1 MFQGNVFRN
10 WPRQLSQDII
20 LNLYH
25 SLTELALY
33 VLSFLHPRDLLRA
46 AQTCRYWRIL
56 AEDNLLWREKCREVR
71 KIVPIII
78 PKLFSKFCRKVSLL
92 KCRDR
97 STKLSKGQLISKC
110 PFGIIVWTEYQR
122 KYFWI
127 SALKFFVPSWGLLG
141 SFLGLPEGFL
151 VYYVTY

>member
-1 MFQGNVFRN
+1 MGGNFKFQVQDNFVEYFFFEIWRSKKRIALSGKKPPLIVLGYCFRE
-10 WPRQLSQDII
+10 LSLRKDII

-71 KIVPIII
+71 EIVPIII
-78 PKLFSKFCRKVSLL
+78 LSIVSLKLFSKLCPKASLL
-92 KCRDR
+92 KYRDR
-97 STKLSKGQLISKC
+97 STNT
-110 PFGIIVWTEYQR
+110 V
-122 KYFWI
+122 
-127 SALKFFVPSWGLLG
+127 
-141 SFLGLPEGFL
+141 GF
-151 VYYVTY
+151 

>member
-1 MFQGNVFRN
+1 MMAMIKPQSQRNFISLLPKGQELCPRIYHQNCPGNCPQKLSSGIVSRN

-78 PKLFSKFCRKVSLL
+78 PLIVSA
-92 KCRDR
+92 
-97 STKLSKGQLISKC
+97 
-110 PFGIIVWTEYQR
+110 IV
-122 KYFWI
+122 
-127 SALKFFVPSWGLLG
+127 S
-141 SFLGLPEGFL
+141 
-151 VYYVTY
+151 